1 MDEEEVLGNML
12 GDMATAA
19 KMKDLRSMNQIL
31 KNIVIEVNGGV
42 EEDNEDSDYII
53 YKNKRI
59 NIIYPT
65 VMPPY
70 PSNTKYN

>member
-19 KMKDLRSMNQIL
+19 KMKDLLSMTKIL
-31 KNIVIEVNGGV
+31 KKIVVEVNGGV
-42 EEDNEDSDYII
+42 EEDNEEDNNHII
-53 YKNKRI
+53 HNKRI

-65 VMPPY
+65 VISPY